1 MVKLVLFVLS
11 VSLLVFL
18 IPGIAVSAQTM
29 PGWAVLVID
38 VQTCFVEG
46 GGLAVT
52 GADSKYVKKTNR
64 DTKWLSKKGYLILG
78 SRDYHPQDHISFASN
93 HPGSNP
99 YDVID
104 LGEGRLQV
112 LWPDH
117 CVQTVG
123 DSRALVDNNL
133 FFELVKKGQDPLWDS
148 YSAFKDD
155 GGAETELEAILDA
168 QGVNNLIVYGIATDY
183 CVKFSVLD
191 ALANGHR
198 VIVVEDLNRGVAA
211 DTTATAITEM
221 EAAGAE
227 FVANVKAAHK
237 KALEPTE

>member
-1 MVKLVLFVLS
+1 MSKIVLCILS
-11 VSLLVFL
+11 ISLLLFF
-18 IPGIAVSAQTM
+18 IPGIAISAQTM
-29 PGWAVLVID
+29 PGWAVLVVD

-46 GGLAVT
+46 GGLAVA
-52 GADSKYVKKTNR
+52 GANAQYVKKVNR

-78 SRDYHPQDHISFASN
+78 SRDYHPPDHISFASN
-93 HPGSNP
+93 HPGYEP

-117 CVQTVG
+117 CVQTTG

-133 FFELVKKGQDPLWDS
+133 FFELIKKGQDPLWDS

-155 GGAETELEAILDA
+155 GGAETELEAILNA
-168 QGVNNLIVYGIATDY
+168 QEVNNLIVYGIATDY

-198 VIVVEDLNRGVAA
+198 VIVVENLSRGVAT
-211 DTTATAITEM
+211 DTTATAIEEM
-221 EAAGAE
+221 RIAGAE
-227 FVANVKAAHK
+227 FVADVKAAHK
-237 KALEPTE
+237 KAKELDK

>member
-1 MVKLVLFVLS
+1 MVKLILFVLS
-11 VSLLVFL
+11 VSLVVFL
-18 IPGIAVSAQTM
+18 VPGIAVSAQTM

-46 GGLAVT
+46 GGLAVAGT
-52 GADSKYVKKTNR
+52 DKNYVKKVNR

-93 HPGSNP
+93 HPGYNP

-104 LGEGRLQV
+104 LGGGRSQV

-183 CVKFSVLD
+183 CVYYSVLD
-191 ALANGHR
+191 ALGNGHR
-198 VIVVEDLNRGVAA
+198 VIVVDNLNRGVA
-211 DTTATAITEM
+211 DGTTADAIAAM
-221 EAAGAE
+221 KLAGAE
-227 FVANVKAAHK
+227 FVTNVKDAHK
-237 KALEPTE
+237 KAKEPGE